1 MAILGFELEEIVRL
15 FALVQTQG
23 LDELIY
29 EEEERSLRIRSPRSR
44 KSAPVVAGI
53 AMPEP
58 RPGAAA
64 VHHAPRHAPGKA
76 VHASANGS
84 GASNELEPDQIA
96 LSAPMVGVF
105 YRSDK
110 PGGPSF
116 INVGERIA
124 VGQTIG
130 LIEAM
135 KVFSEVPAEHA
146 GIVVAIP
153 AQDGQL
159 VQAGTPLVILQRE

>member
-1 MAILGFELEEIVRL
+1 MAILGFELEEIARL
-15 FALVQTQG
+15 IALVETQE
-23 LDELIY
+23 LDELVY
-29 EEEERSLRIRSPRSR
+29 KEEGRFLRIRGPHQKKRALP
-44 KSAPVVAGI
+44 APAPQMT
-53 AMPEP
+53 ALSHPHAA
-58 RPGAAA
+58 RPAPIKALPVYGNGAASPA
-64 VHHAPRHAPGKA
+64 
-76 VHASANGS
+76 
-84 GASNELEPDQIA
+84 ELSPDQIA
-96 LSAPMVGVF
+96 LESPMVGVF

-110 PGGPSF
+110 PGASPL
-116 INVGERIA
+116 INVGEHVS